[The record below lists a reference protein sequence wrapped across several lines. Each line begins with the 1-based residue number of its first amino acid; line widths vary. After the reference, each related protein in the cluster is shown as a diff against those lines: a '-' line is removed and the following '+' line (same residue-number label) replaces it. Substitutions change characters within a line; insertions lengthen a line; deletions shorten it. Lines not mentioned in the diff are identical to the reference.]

1 MLAMANMNELRGVY
15 MPNGTEETA
24 RAAEGGTRP
33 RAPRTNPT
41 FRTSEATD
49 DAVRSA
55 IANVTLVRGGRRK
68 PSADLVILAA
78 LRLASTDGRALADKV
93 TEIEE
98 ARSTEGGS

>member
-1 MLAMANMNELRGVY
+1 

-24 RAAEGGTRP
+24 RAESGVRP
-33 RAPRTNPT
+33 RARRTNPT

-78 LRLASTDGRALADKV
+78 LQLTSADGRALADKV

-98 ARSTEGGS
+98 SRSTEGGS